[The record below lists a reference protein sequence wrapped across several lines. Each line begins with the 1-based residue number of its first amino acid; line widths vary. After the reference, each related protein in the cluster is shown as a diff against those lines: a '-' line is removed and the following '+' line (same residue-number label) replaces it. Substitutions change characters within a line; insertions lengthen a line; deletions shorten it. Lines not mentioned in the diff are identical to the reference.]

1 MSNIIIGIHGLSN
14 KPAPNVLKTGWQK
27 AILEGLKKNERIDGI
42 SLNFSSVYWADQ
54 LYDEYDPNPDLYKAA
69 KSGAIKTYEDSWLDA
84 VRAKTFSWGG
94 KIVDTMKESFG
105 MDKLADEL
113 LEKKL
118 KDLSR
123 YYKEKVIRNKL
134 RDLLKKEILD
144 NADKRIM
151 ILSHSMG
158 TIIAYDVLRAI
169 GKDHPRVIVDN
180 FLSLGSPLG
189 LPHVKYKIAQENP
202 LVRTPSIVK
211 KWLNFAD
218 RRDPVAMDTHLAGD
232 YQANNSGVKVEDDLV
247 SNDWGG
253 IHHKSYGYLRTPEV
267 SRVIKNFI

>member
-1 MSNIIIGIHGLSN
+1 
-14 KPAPNVLKTGWQK
+14 
-27 AILEGLKKNERIDGI
+27 
-42 SLNFSSVYWADQ
+42 
-54 LYDEYDPNPDLYKAA
+54 
-69 KSGAIKTYEDSWLDA
+69 
-84 VRAKTFSWGG
+84 
-94 KIVDTMKESFG
+94 MKESFG

-123 YYKEKVIRNKL
+123 YYKEKVIRKKL
-134 RDLLKKEILD
+134 RDLLKNEILD